1 MTGADDED
9 RVKRGDGIPAAI
21 ANLGVIIGGPAVR
34 PPANDNRAKPE
45 PEAIG
50 SSGHRDEAATE
61 RSR

>member
-1 MTGADDED
+1 MGAEDDD
-9 RVKRGDGIPAAI
+9 RVRRRNDIPEAI

-50 SSGHRDEAATE
+50 SSASLNQPSTE
-61 RSR
+61 

>member
-1 MTGADDED
+1 MMAGADDQDRGRRED
-9 RVKRGDGIPAAI
+9 DIPAAI

-50 SSGHRDEAATE
+50 SSASLNQPSTE
-61 RSR
+61 